1 MGDHNRSRPC
11 PSLGWVR
18 LDGEQIVCR
27 TARVMLSPEL
37 VLVAV
42 SLWVSCGAQPPSG
55 RLWSC
60 YVASGGI

>member
-1 MGDHNRSRPC
+1 MEGHNRLRLC

-18 LDGEQIVCR
+18 LDSERIVCR
-27 TARVMLSPEL
+27 TARVMLSQGL

-42 SLWVSCGAQPPSG
+42 TQLVSCGVPAPSG